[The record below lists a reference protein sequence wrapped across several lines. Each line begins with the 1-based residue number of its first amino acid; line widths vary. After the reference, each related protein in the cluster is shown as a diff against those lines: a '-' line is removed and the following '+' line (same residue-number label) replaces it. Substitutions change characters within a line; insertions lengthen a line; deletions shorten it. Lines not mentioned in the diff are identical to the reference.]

1 MNIINRPTPFVG
13 KCYPGE
19 PVVPIS
25 VFVFLFKTGKL
36 REPPLKIRV
45 INGLGNFLQEAGPGL
60 GVQVLPARQ
69 VGTEAGEGL
78 PGRTDRD
85 LGETKAEIQSY
96 KPQLGARQCRRWS
109 ISKQF
114 YCW

>member
-1 MNIINRPTPFVG
+1 MDGVG
-13 KCYPGE
+13 FLGE

-25 VFVFLFKTGKL
+25 VFVFLLKTGKL

-96 KPQLGARQCRRWS
+96 KPQLGAR
-109 ISKQF
+109 
-114 YCW
+114 